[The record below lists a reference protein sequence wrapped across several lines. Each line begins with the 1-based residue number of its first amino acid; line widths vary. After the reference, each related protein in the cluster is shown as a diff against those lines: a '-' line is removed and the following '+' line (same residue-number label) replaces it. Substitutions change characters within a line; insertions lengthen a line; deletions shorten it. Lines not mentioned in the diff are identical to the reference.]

1 MEETSLTAFA
11 KAARIAIID
20 DLASR
25 MEANPPEGEAAFAD
39 ALEALVVAGV
49 RPFDIGYML
58 GAGTD
63 NVNAWRKGVGT
74 PHHIGRRMYAG
85 HLVKIARKHADRM
98 RGPVDAPADVPEQA
112 PVLAVAA

>member
-11 KAARIAIID
+11 TAARIAVID

-25 MEANPPEGEAAFAD
+25 IEANPPEGEAAFAD

-49 RPFDIGYML
+49 RPVDIGTML

-63 NVNAWRKGVGT
+63 NVNAWRKGIGT
-74 PHHIGRRMYAG
+74 PHHIGRRKYAA
-85 HLVKIARKHADRM
+85 HLVKIARKHANRM
-98 RGPVDAPADVPEQA
+98 RGPVEA